1 MAETYYPERFME
13 FPEFL
18 CDKYGVNRS
27 QVLTEYGPRAP
38 PPVKGNRVGYYDGL
52 LSSRTE
58 GNRIEFLIT
67 VFKVAQDPL
76 LTLGHE
82 FGHLVEDLNSQEI
95 GKSLRP
101 PDDAREREFDNRARR
116 DLDEFL
122 KQSEIGPPRS
132 SH

>member
-1 MAETYYPERFME
+1 ME
-13 FPEFL
+13 FLEFL
-18 CDKYGVNRS
+18 CDKYGVARS
-27 QVLTEYGPRAP
+27 QVFTEYSSKPP
-38 PPVKGNRVGYYDGL
+38 PPVMGNRVGYYDGL
-52 LSSRTE
+52 LSSRTK

-122 KQSEIGPPRS
+122 TQSKIGGPRS
-132 SH
+132 SHKRSN

>member
-1 MAETYYPERFME
+1 ME
-13 FPEFL
+13 FLEFL
-18 CDKYGVNRS
+18 CEKYAVDRS
-27 QVLTEYGPRAP
+27 QVFTEYSSKAP
-38 PPVKGNRVGYYDGL
+38 PAVKGNRIGYYDGL
-52 LSSRTE
+52 LSSRSK
-58 GNRIEFLIT
+58 GSRIEFLIT

-82 FGHLVEDLNSQEI
+82 FGHLVEDLKSTEI

-122 KQSEIGPPRS
+122 KQSKIGAPRS
-132 SH
+132 SHQRSN